1 MQQISG
7 DVMLKIHNKA
17 NKDDQKKKKIQLLLV
32 EYREQQ
38 KIVKVRVDVS
48 LFHRLNKLLTGYQQ
62 NLFANT

>member
-17 NKDDQKKKKIQLLLV
+17 NKDDQKKKIQLLLV

-48 LFHRLNKLLTGYQQ
+48 LFHRLNKLLTSYQQ

>member
-17 NKDDQKKKKIQLLLV
+17 NKDDQKKKIQLLLV